1 MSFSPKQQQ
10 VLEFGFTDYDALI
23 CDGSVRSGKSS
34 VISIA
39 YILWAM
45 SNFHN
50 KNFIIAS
57 QSISSAD
64 RNIIKPLLAIEYIHE
79 NFSVKWMP
87 SSKLLMLGRGKTVNY
102 FYIFGGKD
110 ESSFQTVQGIT
121 AAGAFLD
128 EVALMPES
136 FANQV
141 LARCSVEG
149 SKYWF
154 SCNPESP
161 NHWFYQKW
169 VKKADDKNAL
179 YLHFTMDDN
188 PSLSDNVK
196 KRYQTMYTGVFY
208 DRYILGRWV
217 KAEGIIYRKF
227 ADENKKYLL
236 NQVPNDIIMVNVG
249 VDFGGNKSATTFVAT
264 GFSKGMNN
272 VYVLEAER
280 HHYEM
285 TPNEMDEL
293 FVRFCDMVY
302 DKYKIAFTTRADN
315 AEPILI
321 RGLKNAA
328 LRAQCRTNVKPALKK
343 SVLSRIKLINKLL
356 GLERFYIMDHCK
368 TVIEALNTAVWD
380 DKKIDVRLD
389 DLVTC
394 DIDTLD
400 AMEYAIEEYMKVLV
414 DIE

>member
-1 MSFSPKQQQ
+1 MAFSKKQEQ
-10 VLEFGFTDYDALI
+10 VLEFGLTDYNAVI

-39 YILWAM
+39 YVLWAM
-45 SNFHN
+45 NNFHN
-50 KNFIIAS
+50 KNFIIAA

-64 RNIIKPLLAIEYIHE
+64 RNIIKPLLSIDYVHQHF
-79 NFSVKWMP
+79 NVKWMP
-87 SSKLLMLGRGKTVNY
+87 SMNLLILARGKTINN

-121 AAGAFLD
+121 AAGAFMD

-136 FANQV
+136 FVNQV

-149 SKYWF
+149 AKYWF

-161 NHWFYQKW
+161 NHWFYQNW
-169 VKKADDKNAL
+169 VKKSDVKNAL

-188 PSLSDNVK
+188 PSLSEAVK
-196 KRYQTMYTGVFY
+196 QRYQTMYTGVFY

-227 ADENKKYLL
+227 ADNNKKYIL
-236 NQVPNDIIMVNVG
+236 NQIPDDIIMVNVG
-249 VDFGGNKSATTFVAT
+249 VDFGGNKSATTFVAV
-264 GFSKGMNN
+264 GFSKGMHK
-272 VYVLEAER
+272 VYILEAER
-280 HHYEM
+280 HHYDM
-285 TPNEMDEL
+285 TPNEMDEI
-293 FVRFCDMVY
+293 FVKFSHMVFE
-302 DKYKIAFTTRADN
+302 KYNTAFTTRADN

-328 LRAQCRTNVKPALKK
+328 LREQCRTNVKPALKK
-343 SVLSRIKLINKLL
+343 SVLSRIKLVNKLM
-356 GLERFYIMDHCK
+356 GLERFYIMEHCK

-380 DKKIDVRLD
+380 DKKMDVRLD
-389 DLVTC
+389 DLVTS

-400 AMEYAIEEYMKVLV
+400 AMEYAMEEHMKVLV